1 MWWQHVFKH
10 SIQTGQMRKC
20 FSELVVLWWPHCRY
34 CICALAGTG
43 VTKMLTVVCQQ
54 SCGTARTADLFSSVE
69 TTFICRQYYRVVRS
83 VRSSY

>member
-1 MWWQHVFKH
+1 LWQHAYKH

-43 VTKMLTVVCQQ
+43 VTKMLIVVYLQ
-54 SCGTARTADLFSSVE
+54 SCGTAQTTDLFSSVE
-69 TTFICRQYYRVVRS
+69 STVVCRQYYRVVRW
-83 VRSSY
+83 VTSSY